1 MNFLQT
7 QLRPW
12 FHLVL
17 PYAATFLGLQLLT
30 RFGLLI
36 YSGQADEAT
45 VLQLAKIFSWGFLFD
60 LIALTFFLLPIMIIH
75 LCAKRTAWLNTT
87 LRVTRLVFFVGFTYS
102 WIFTAISEYFFW
114 EEFGTRFNFIAVD
127 YLVYTTEVI
136 GNIKESY
143 PLYPLLGA
151 ILVLSLC
158 ATFVA
163 KKYLWLDARVTTPET
178 GRAFAG
184 LATLLLIPTILFFT
198 IAPTQI
204 TVSSNQSLQELS
216 SNGTY
221 DLFSAYRNNELS
233 YKKFYPMHDEATL
246 PNRMRELLEEE
257 ENDFVNKDPDDITRL
272 IKRPGPEKHKN
283 VVMVVMESMSADFM
297 GVFGNKENLTPS
309 LDALSKQGLFFTDLY
324 ATGTRTV
331 RGLEALTLS
340 IPPTPGQSILRRP
353 DNGNLFSLGFIFQ
366 DRGYDTAFIYG
377 GYGYF
382 DNMNAFF
389 SENGYRILDRTEFD
403 KGEVEFSNVW
413 GVSDEDLYEK
423 VISEADQAYAR
434 KQPFMYQVMTT
445 SNHRPYTFPAGRPGI
460 PAKGGGRSM
469 GVKYADYAVGQFVKN
484 VQHKPWF
491 KDTVFIFVAD
501 HTAGAGGKIELSLKK
516 YHIPAIFY
524 APGFIKPQ
532 EYKLMASQIDM
543 APVLLGLL
551 NFSYYTK
558 FFGEDLLN
566 DGDEAENAHAFVS
579 NYQKIA
585 YVEDGQLTVLA
596 PLSPATYYSGE
607 KPMDPAKTDDQ
618 LLVDTITYY
627 QYASGWKERM
637 KRIPTVYKK

>member
-1 MNFLQT
+1 MNFLNAQI
-7 QLRPW
+7 RPW
-12 FHLVL
+12 FTLVA
-17 PYAATFLGLQLLT
+17 PFAIVFLGIQLLT
-30 RFGLLI
+30 RAGLLA
-36 YSGQADEAT
+36 YSGQADEASF
-45 VLQLAKIFSWGFLFD
+45 LQLIKIFSAGFLFD
-60 LIALTFFLLPIMIIH
+60 LIVVAFFLLPVIIIH
-75 LCAKRTAWLNTT
+75 LCASRTKWLGKP
-87 LRVTRLVFFVGFTYS
+87 LRVTRVILFTAFTYS
-102 WIFTAISEYFFW
+102 WLFTAIAEYFFW
-114 EEFGTRFNFIAVD
+114 DEFGTRFNFIAVD

-143 PLYPLLGA
+143 PLYPLLGG
-151 ILVLSLC
+151 ILILSFC
-158 ATFVA
+158 IAFTARKF
-163 KKYLWLDARVTTPET
+163 LWLDARVTESTT
-178 GRAFAG
+178 RFNFAG
-184 LATLLLIPTILFFT
+184 AAAIIALPALLFFT
-198 IAPTQI
+198 ISPAQI
-204 TVSSNQSLQELS
+204 SISSNQSLQELS

-233 YKKFYPMHDEATL
+233 YKKFYPMHDEEKL
-246 PNRMRELLEEE
+246 GVEMRRLLEEE
-257 ENDFVNKDPDDITRL
+257 ENEFVTTDPNDITRL
-272 IKRPGPEKHKN
+272 IKRPGPELRKN

-297 GVFGNKENLTPS
+297 GAFGNKENLTPS
-309 LDALSKQGLFFTDLY
+309 LDALSKEGLFFTDLY

-389 SENGYRILDRTEFD
+389 SQNGYRILDRTEFD

-423 VISEADQAYAR
+423 VISEADQAYAK

-445 SNHRPYTFPAGRPGI
+445 SNHRPYTFPNGRPGI
-460 PAKGGGRSM
+460 PAKGGGRSI
-469 GVKYADYAVGQFVKN
+469 GVKYADYAVGEFVKN
-484 VQHKPWF
+484 AKDKPWF

-524 APGFIKPQ
+524 APGFIKKQ

-543 APVLLGLL
+543 APVLLGIL

-566 DGDEAENAHAFVS
+566 DADEAENAHAFVS

-585 YVEDGQLTVLA
+585 YIEDGQLTVLA
-596 PLSPATYYSGE
+596 PLEPASYYAGE
-607 KPMDPAKTDDQ
+607 HPMPVEKTDDQ